1 MEKVLKEKQ
10 MKLNKNKEYIYVTR
24 TMKINVP
31 ALLCQDAIDKVLTM
45 KKNDLIPKELGTL
58 YTRCRVRD
66 RGNRY
71 EL

>member
-1 MEKVLKEKQ
+1 

-31 ALLCQDAIDKVLTM
+31 ALLCQDAVDKVLTM
-45 KKNDLIPKELGTL
+45 KKNNLIPKELGTL

>member
-1 MEKVLKEKQ
+1 

-58 YTRCRVRD
+58 YTRCKVKE
-66 RGNRY
+66 RGKNAYR
-71 EL
+71 L

>member
-1 MEKVLKEKQ
+1 M
-10 MKLNKNKEYIYVTR
+10 NKNKEYIYITR

-58 YTRCRVRD
+58 YTTCRVRKSGD
-66 RGNRY
+66 EYR
-71 EL
+71 L

>member
-1 MEKVLKEKQ
+1 

-24 TMKINVP
+24 TMKLNVP
-31 ALLCQDAIDKVLTM
+31 ALFCQDAIDKVLTM

>member
-24 TMKINVP
+24 TMKLNVP

-58 YTRCRVRD
+58 YTR
-66 RGNRY
+66 
-71 EL
+71 

>member
-1 MEKVLKEKQ
+1 
-10 MKLNKNKEYIYVTR
+10 MKCEVCDKY
-24 TMKINVP
+24 
-31 ALLCQDAIDKVLTM
+31 DAIEKIKLM
-45 KKNDLIPKELGTL
+45 KKKDLIPKEKGFL